1 MKNKKSVFS
10 NFLVGFISSNHVIL
24 PKIHQ
29 CLPNVLEII
38 SKILSMTCKVLG
50 SGLSPHFQLRLT
62 PPFFSLATY
71 QSRWPSFYF
80 SNTPGPFLPQGLC
93 RQIDIPSS
101 SWNGPNPLP
110 ANSCALLLCHASPC
124 SPQKNLP
131 DPSFSLS

>member
-10 NFLVGFISSNHVIL
+10 NFLVGFISGNHVIL

-50 SGLSPHFQLRLT
+50 SGLSPHFQLHLT

-93 RQIDIPSS
+93 RQIFLPLPGMVPIHCQPILVPSS
-101 SWNGPNPLP
+101 SAMLLP
-110 ANSCALLLCHASPC
+110 AALKRICLIPPSP
-124 SPQKNLP
+124 
-131 DPSFSLS
+131 